1 MPGLSLG
8 TGAQVNA
15 RGNLSYSDSPVPAA
29 TTATQAA
36 FGTEMAPASSTSVL
50 APSHPA
56 GVVFW
61 AGVAGVAFMLF
72 LYYSLP
78 S

>member
-8 TGAQVNA
+8 AGAQVRA
-15 RGNLSYSDSPVPAA
+15 GSGYSFSDQVAP

-36 FGTEMAPASSTSVL
+36 FGTEMTPASSTASL
-50 APSHPA
+50 APTHPA

-72 LYYSLP
+72 LYWSLP
-78 S
+78 N